1 MMMEVLFW
9 LAVGGVAYAYFGYP
23 ALLLLL
29 GRRRQPPVRADIP
42 WPRVSVVITAHN
54 EAAQLG
60 DKIRNALEWEYPGE
74 RPEIIVASDGS
85 TDDTPAIARSF
96 AGEGVRLMHTGER
109 QGKESAQRQALTL
122 ASGEV
127 VVFTDSGTRAGRH
140 ALEALVRPF
149 ADPAVGCV
157 TSADGHRG
165 AAPAGGEGWYLRYEM
180 RLRELESRAGSV
192 VGLSGSLF
200 AVRRRVCDGWS
211 DRMPSDFHLL
221 LQGVRMGMRGVTA
234 PEAVGFYEPVRA
246 EKREFDRKVRTI
258 LRGMTALWSARDLLN
273 PFRYRLFAWQLFSH
287 KVCRWLVPFWLLAA
301 FGLSLALAI
310 TGTRPPVYSL
320 ALAAQALFYGLALAG
335 LAGGFRTLLVRAPFW
350 FCLFNLSILRAWFLF
365 VRGTRIVSWEPTRRE
380 AAR

>member
-1 MMMEVLFW
+1 MMEVLFW

-29 GRRRQPPVRADIP
+29 GRRRKPLLRMDIP

-54 EAAQLG
+54 ESAQLA
-60 DKIRNALEWEYPGE
+60 DKIRNTLGWDYAGE
-74 RPEIIVASDGS
+74 HPEVIVASDGS

-96 AGEGVRLMHTGER
+96 AGEGVRLIHTGER
-109 QGKESAQRQALTL
+109 QGKEYAQRQALSL

-127 VVFTDSGTRAGRH
+127 IVFTDSGTRADRH

-157 TSADGHRG
+157 TSTDGHRG
-165 AAPAGGEGWYLRYEM
+165 SAPAGGEGWYLRYEM
-180 RLRELESRAGSV
+180 RLRELEARAGSV

-211 DRMPSDFHLL
+211 DRTPSDFHLL

-234 PEAVGFYEPVRA
+234 PEAVGFYAPVQA
-246 EKREFDRKVRTI
+246 EKREFGRKVRTI
-258 LRGMTALWSARDLLN
+258 LRGMTALWDSRDLFN
-273 PFRYRLFAWQLFSH
+273 PFRYGRFAWQLFSH

-301 FGLSLALAI
+301 LGLSLALAI
-310 TGTRPPVYSL
+310 AGVRPPVY
-320 ALAAQALFYGLALAG
+320 APVVAAQALFYGLALAG
-335 LAGGFRTLLVRAPFW
+335 FGGGFRTLLVRAPFW
-350 FCLFNLSILRAWFLF
+350 FCLFNLSILKAWVLF

>member
-1 MMMEVLFW
+1 MMEVLFW
-9 LAVGGVAYAYFGYP
+9 LAVGGVAYAYFAYP

-29 GRRRQPPVRADIP
+29 GRRGRPAAEPPGQ

-54 EAAQLG
+54 EAAQLA
-60 DKIRNALEWEYPGE
+60 DKIRNTLDWDYSGE

-85 TDDTPAIARSF
+85 TDETPAIARSF
-96 AGEGVRLMHTGER
+96 VGEGVRLMHTAER
-109 QGKESAQRQALTL
+109 RGKENAQRKALAL

-127 VVFTDSGTRAGRH
+127 VVFTDSGTRTDRR
-140 ALEALVRPF
+140 ALGALVRPF
-149 ADPAVGCV
+149 ADPGVGCV

-180 RLRELESRAGSV
+180 LLRELESRAGSV

-221 LQGVRMGMRGVTA
+221 LQGVRLGLRGVTA
-234 PEAVGFYEPVRA
+234 PEAVGFYEPVQA

-258 LRGMTALWSARDLLN
+258 LRGMTALWDSRGLLN

-287 KVCRWLVPFWLLAA
+287 KVCRWLVPFWLLTA
-301 FGLSLALAI
+301 FGLSLALA
-310 TGTRPPVYSL
+310 GAGVRPVVYVPV
-320 ALAAQALFYGLALAG
+320 LAAQVLFYGLALAG
-335 LAGGFRTLLVRAPFW
+335 LAGGFRALLVRAPFW
-350 FCLFNLSILRAWFLF
+350 FCLFNLSILKAWLLF
-365 VRGTRIVSWEPTRRE
+365 FRGTRIVSWEPTRRE